1 MQKRFNETLF
11 TPILIIVIF
20 ALILA
25 ANFIPKD
32 TLGMDD
38 NPYLAAVAI
47 QLLTYALPA
56 LFYCRLRGRDFTG
69 KLRLRF
75 FPPSQLLYLFYA
87 FGFLVCGSF
96 IISIFMYNL
105 SPEAFAA
112 SAVTESA
119 AFAMNNRFFDTAYIV
134 VVFAVLPAVTEE
146 FVFRGI
152 VNGEYENRG
161 VGFAVTVS
169 SLMFAMSHFSLERFP
184 VYIFAGIVLSCIMY
198 ATRSTLAAIIV
209 HAAHN
214 IVVLLCEKYVL
225 RVVDKQN
232 ASLVL
237 LLIIIGAVTLLFGM
251 LSSFEAQGIYRKY
264 ADDNV
269 PSEYAEAKKQ
279 NIFSKVAQ
287 VFFTPTFLIL
297 VIMFVIAMVAIY

>member
-1 MQKRFNETLF
+1 METMF

-20 ALILA
+20 ALIVA

-32 TLGMDD
+32 TLGIDD

-75 FPPSQLLYLFYA
+75 FPPSQLLYLFYTL
-87 FGFLVCGSF
+87 GFLVCGSF
-96 IISIFMYNL
+96 IISIFMYNI
-105 SPEAFAA
+105 SPDAFAA
-112 SAVTESA
+112 SSVTQSA

-134 VVFAVLPAVTEE
+134 IVFAALPAVTEE

-152 VNGEYENRG
+152 VIGEYENRG
-161 VGFAVTVS
+161 AAIAVCVS

-184 VYIFAGIVLSCIMY
+184 VYFFAGIVLSCVMY
-198 ATRSTLAAIIV
+198 ATRSTLASIIV
-209 HAAHN
+209 HATHN
-214 IVVLLCEKYVL
+214 IIVLLCEKYVL

-237 LLIIIGAVTLLFGM
+237 LLIIIGAVMLLFGM
-251 LSSFEAQGIYRKY
+251 LSAYEAQGIYRKY
-264 ADDNV
+264 ADENV
-269 PSEYAEAKKQ
+269 PSEYATGKKY
-279 NIFSKVAQ
+279 NIFSRVAE
-287 VFFTPTFLIL
+287 VFFSPTFLVL
-297 VIMFVIAMVAIY
+297 VIVFVIAVVAIY

>member
-1 MQKRFNETLF
+1 LQKRFNESLF

-20 ALILA
+20 ALIIA
-25 ANFIPKD
+25 ANFVPSD
-32 TLGMDD
+32 VLGMND

-56 LFYCRLRGRDFTG
+56 IFYCRLRGRDFSA

-75 FPPSQLLYLFYA
+75 FSPSQLLYLFYT

-105 SPEAFAA
+105 SPSGFAA

-119 AFAMNNRFFDTAYIV
+119 AFAMNNRFFDVVYIV
-134 VVFAVLPAVTEE
+134 VVFALIPAVTEE
-146 FVFRGI
+146 FLFRGI
-152 VNGEYENRG
+152 VIGEYENHG
-161 VGFAVTVS
+161 VVMAVTVS

-184 VYIFAGIVLSCIMY
+184 VYLFAGIVLSSIMY
-198 ATRSTLAAIIV
+198 ATRSTIAAIIV

-225 RVVDKQN
+225 RIVDKQN
-232 ASLVL
+232 ASLIL
-237 LLIIIGAVTLLFGM
+237 LLIIIGAVMLLCGM
-251 LSSFEAQGIYRKY
+251 LSSYEAQGIYRKY

-269 PSEYAEAKKQ
+269 PSDYVVIKKQ
-279 NIFSKVAQ
+279 NIFVRIAQ
-287 VFFTPTFLIL
+287 VFFTPTFLVL
-297 VIMFVIAMVAIY
+297 VIIFVIAITTIY

>member
-20 ALILA
+20 ALIVA

-32 TLGMDD
+32 ALGIDD

-75 FPPSQLLYLFYA
+75 FSPSQLLYLFYT

-96 IISIFMYNL
+96 IISIFMYNM

-112 SAVTESA
+112 SSVTQSA
-119 AFAMNNRFFDTAYIV
+119 AFAMNNRFFDTVYIV
-134 VVFAVLPAVTEE
+134 IVFAVLPAVTEE
-146 FVFRGI
+146 FLFRGI
-152 VNGEYENRG
+152 VIGEYENRG
-161 VGFAVTVS
+161 VTLAVIVS
-169 SLMFAMSHFSLERFP
+169 SLMFARSHFSLERFP
-184 VYIFAGIVLSCIMY
+184 VYLFAGIVLACIMY
-198 ATRSTLAAIIV
+198 ATRSTLASIIV

-214 IVVLLCEKYVL
+214 VVVLLCEKYVL

-237 LLIIIGAVTLLFGM
+237 LLIIIGAVMLLFGM
-251 LSSFEAQGIYRKY
+251 LSAYEAQGIYRKY

-269 PSEYAEAKKQ
+269 PSEYAAVKKH
-279 NIFSKVAQ
+279 NIFSRVAE
-287 VFFTPTFLIL
+287 VFFSPAFLVL
-297 VIMFVIAMVAIY
+297 VIMFVVAITALY

>member
-25 ANFIPKD
+25 VNFIPKD
-32 TLGMDD
+32 ALGVED
-38 NPYLAAVAI
+38 NPYLASVVI

-56 LFYCRLRGRDFTG
+56 LFYCRLRGKGYTE
-69 KLRLRF
+69 KLRLKF
-75 FPPSQLLYLFYA
+75 FPPSQLLYLFYTL
-87 FGFLVCGSF
+87 GFLVCGSF
-96 IISIFMYNL
+96 IISIIMYNI

-119 AFAMNNRFFDTAYIV
+119 AFAMNNRFFDTAYV
-134 VVFAVLPAVTEE
+134 VLVFAALPAVTEE
-146 FVFRGI
+146 FLFRGI
-152 VNGEYENRG
+152 VIGEYEKRG
-161 VGFAVTVS
+161 PALAVTLS

-184 VYIFAGIVLSCIMY
+184 VYFFAGIVLSCVMY
-198 ATRSTLAAIIV
+198 ATRSTLASMIV

-214 IVVLLCEKYVL
+214 IIVLLCEKYVL

-237 LLIIIGAVTLLFGM
+237 LFIIIGAVMLLFGM
-251 LSSFEAQGIYRKY
+251 LSAYEAHGIYRRY
-264 ADDNV
+264 ADENV
-269 PSEYAEAKKQ
+269 PSEYAIGKRL
-279 NIFSKVAQ
+279 NVFSRIAE
-287 VFFTPTFLIL
+287 VFFSPTFLAL

>member
-1 MQKRFNETLF
+1 METMF

-20 ALILA
+20 ALIIA

-32 TLGMDD
+32 TLGIDD

-75 FPPSQLLYLFYA
+75 FPPSQLLYLFYTL
-87 FGFLVCGSF
+87 GFLVCGSF
-96 IISIFMYNL
+96 IISIFMYNI

-112 SAVTESA
+112 SSVTQSA

-134 VVFAVLPAVTEE
+134 IVFAALPAVTEE

-152 VNGEYENRG
+152 VIGEYEKRG
-161 VGFAVTVS
+161 VTLAVMVS

-184 VYIFAGIVLSCIMY
+184 VYLFAGIVLSSVMY
-198 ATRSTLAAIIV
+198 ATRSLLASIIV

-214 IVVLLCEKYVL
+214 ITVLLCEKYVL

-237 LLIIIGAVTLLFGM
+237 LLIIIGAVMLLFGM
-251 LSSFEAQGIYRKY
+251 LSAYEAQGIYRKY
-264 ADDNV
+264 ADENV
-269 PSEYAEAKKQ
+269 PSEYASVKKH
-279 NIFSKVAQ
+279 NVFSRVAE
-287 VFFTPTFLIL
+287 VFFSPTFLLL
-297 VIMFVIAMVAIY
+297 VIMFVIAIVAIY

>member
-20 ALILA
+20 ALIVA

-32 TLGMDD
+32 ALGIDD

-75 FPPSQLLYLFYA
+75 FSPSQLLYLFYT

-96 IISIFMYNL
+96 IISIFMYNM

-112 SAVTESA
+112 SSVTQSA
-119 AFAMNNRFFDTAYIV
+119 AFAMNNRFFDTVYIV
-134 VVFAVLPAVTEE
+134 IVFAVLPAVTEE
-146 FVFRGI
+146 FLFRGI
-152 VNGEYENRG
+152 VIGEYENRG
-161 VGFAVTVS
+161 VTLAVIVS

-184 VYIFAGIVLSCIMY
+184 VYLFAGIVLACIMY
-198 ATRSTLAAIIV
+198 ATRSTLASIIV

-214 IVVLLCEKYVL
+214 VVVLLCEKYVL

-237 LLIIIGAVTLLFGM
+237 LLIIIGAVMLLFGM
-251 LSSFEAQGIYRKY
+251 LSAYEAQGIYRKY

-269 PSEYAEAKKQ
+269 PSEYATVKKH
-279 NIFSKVAQ
+279 NIFSRVAE
-287 VFFTPTFLIL
+287 VFFSPAFLVL
-297 VIMFVIAMVAIY
+297 VIMFVVAITALY